1 MSDNAKPVG
10 MVKPALGPYRYE
22 QTLFGI
28 IAFVAVMFWLLIT
41 LGTLGIVWVYM
52 IFIYIF
58 VLAAHS
64 ALISHLK
71 GNSVKIDAAQFP
83 ELHERIKTCAAIT
96 GVAKLPECYLMSGN
110 GILNAFAT
118 RFLRRYYVV
127 LLSDVVD
134 ALEDDPEGLNF
145 YIGHE
150 LGHIARK
157 HVAHQWWIGPV
168 LFFPLVGSA
177 YRRAQE
183 YTCDQYGAAC
193 CANQASAGRA
203 VAVLAA
209 GTKRWKTLDPQAFI
223 NQMNETGGFW
233 MSLNELTSE
242 YPWLCKRMARI
253 YEPKAVTPRRHPLA
267 WFFAAFMPGG
277 GPGGLMVSMF
287 MMMMFVGIIAAVSIP
302 AFVHSQEISKYP
314 AAFSYAN
321 NLAEASRAYYEENE
335 ELADSPEALNMTQ
348 RPDGVTEV
356 EMDPDN
362 AQIVLNMK
370 NSQRITV
377 DFNLGEDDKLV
388 WSCSTTIPV
397 GEIPKG
403 SNCGEEGSLFDGE
416 SVNMMDIIKELFSK

>member
-1 MSDNAKPVG
+1 MSDNAKSAG
-10 MVKPALGPYRYE
+10 LVKPALGPYRYE
-22 QTLFGI
+22 QTLFGFV
-28 IAFVAVMFWLLIT
+28 AFMAVMFWLFIT
-41 LGTLGIVWVYM
+41 LGTLGIVWIYM

-58 VLAAHS
+58 VLVAHS

-71 GNSVKIDAAQFP
+71 GNSVRIDAAQFP
-83 ELHERIKTCAAIT
+83 ELHQRIQACAAIT

-134 ALEDDPEGLNF
+134 ALEDDQEALNF

-168 LFFPLVGSA
+168 LFFPLVGAA

-193 CANQASAGRA
+193 CNDKASAGRA

-209 GTKRWKTLDPQAFI
+209 GTKRWKALDPQSFI
-223 NQMNETGGFW
+223 NQMSETSGFW

-253 YEPKAVTPRRHPLA
+253 YEPKAVTPSRHPMA
-267 WFFAAFMPGG
+267 WFLAAFMPGG
-277 GPGGLMVSMF
+277 GAGGLMISMF
-287 MMMMFVGIIAAVSIP
+287 MMMMFIGIIASVSIP
-302 AFVHSQEISKYP
+302 ALVHSKEVSKYP
-314 AAFSYAN
+314 AAFSYAQSV
-321 NLAEASRAYYEENE
+321 AKASQAYYEANE
-335 ELADSPEALNMTQ
+335 ELASSPDMLTLEP
-348 RPDGVTEV
+348 RPDNVRDVTLDSESG
-356 EMDPDN
+356 EI
-362 AQIVLNMK
+362 IVTLS
-370 NSQRITV
+370 NSENIIQNVSLDENDR
-377 DFNLGEDDKLV
+377 LV
-388 WSCSTTIPV
+388 WSCYTSIV
-397 GEIPKG
+397 ANDIPKG
-403 SNCGEEGSLFDGE
+403 SNCGEEDALAATE
-416 SVNMMDIIKELFSK
+416 SVNMMDILKGLFSK

>member
-1 MSDNAKPVG
+1 MSDNAKPAG

-28 IAFVAVMFWLLIT
+28 VAFMAVMFWLFIT
-41 LGTLGIVWVYM
+41 LGTLGIVWIYM
-52 IFIYIF
+52 IFIYVF
-58 VLAAHS
+58 VLVAHS

-71 GNSVKIDAAQFP
+71 GNSVKIDASQFP
-83 ELHERIKTCAAIT
+83 ELHQRIQSCAART
-96 GVAKLPECYLMSGN
+96 GVVKLPECYLMSGN

-168 LFFPLVGSA
+168 LLFPLVGSA

-193 CANQASAGRA
+193 CADLASAGRA
-203 VAVLAA
+203 MAVLAA
-209 GTKRWKTLDPQAFI
+209 GTRRWKTLDPQAFI

-253 YEPKAVTPRRHPLA
+253 YEPKAVTPRRHPMA

-277 GPGGLMVSMF
+277 GAGGLMVSMF

-302 AFVHSQEISKYP
+302 AFMHSQEVAKYP
-314 AAFSYAN
+314 AAFSYAK
-321 NLAEASRAYYEENE
+321 NLAEASLTYYEANE
-335 ELADSPEALNMTQ
+335 ELADSTEALNVTS
-348 RPDGVTEV
+348 RPDNVTDV
-356 EMDPDN
+356 TMDPDN
-362 AQIVLNMK
+362 AQIVVTLD
-370 NSQRITV
+370 NSQSIIV
-377 DFNLGEDDKLV
+377 NFNLGENDQLV
-388 WSCSTTIPV
+388 WSCYASIPA

-403 SNCGEEGSLFDGE
+403 SNCGEEGSLLDGE
-416 SVNMMDIIKELFSK
+416 SVNMMGIIKELFSK